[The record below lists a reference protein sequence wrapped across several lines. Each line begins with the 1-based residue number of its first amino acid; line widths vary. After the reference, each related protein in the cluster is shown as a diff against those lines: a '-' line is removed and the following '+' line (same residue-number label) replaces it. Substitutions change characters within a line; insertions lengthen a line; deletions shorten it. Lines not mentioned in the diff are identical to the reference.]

1 MKRLLRHFVPRN
13 DSIRAFLS
21 KNGVFG
27 LEPTRN
33 VIANAVKQSPYDE
46 RLLRRFAPR
55 NDGLYMFTVRRTA
68 TIRTSHCES
77 RFIGMK
83 QSLVFK

>member
-1 MKRLLRHFVPRN
+1 MKRLLRHFVPCN
-13 DSIRAFLS
+13 DVLNR
-21 KNGVFG
+21 
-27 LEPTRN
+27 

-46 RLLRRFAPR
+46 RLLRHFIPR
-55 NDGLYMFTVRRTA
+55 NDGLYRFTVRRTA